1 MGMLKKGNVQLS
13 GGRCPSP
20 EALARHHGPTLN
32 GTPELGRR
40 QTKGPVARTA
50 IIDAAPHFCP
60 NHFEPPRVQHQGEPI
75 RSRKRKMKPSERIDQ
90 HIAGIDDWRGEV
102 LATIRRIMLEAD
114 PAVTEDWKW
123 MGTPVWYCD
132 GMVSLGQPSP
142 GEGEVDLRQG
152 GPLRRPDHLFNAG
165 LEGNEWRAIDI
176 FEKDRPDEAALRRL
190 VKTAIAYNR
199 SQLKGNDASAT
210 SPKAARRPRVTK
222 KRS

>member
-1 MGMLKKGNVQLS
+1 
-13 GGRCPSP
+13 
-20 EALARHHGPTLN
+20 
-32 GTPELGRR
+32 
-40 QTKGPVARTA
+40 
-50 IIDAAPHFCP
+50 
-60 NHFEPPRVQHQGEPI
+60 
-75 RSRKRKMKPSERIDQ
+75 MKPSERIDQ
-90 HIAGIDDWRGEV
+90 HIAGIDDWRGKV

-132 GMVSLGQPSP
+132 GMVSLANPHRGKVKWTFAKGAHFADP
-142 GEGEVDLRQG
+142 ER
-152 GPLRRPDHLFNAG
+152 LFNAG
-165 LEGNEWRAIDI
+165 LEGNDWRSIDI

-190 VKTAIAYNR
+190 VKIAIAYNR